1 MESEFDIAHQTESN
15 EEAKQASNS
24 GTAEEAFPADESI
37 FFTLSELDQM
47 EEDLAKQA
55 LQYGG
60 SPGNVHTLLMPQQ
73 YRARLYFLDEDT
85 KWVDIG
91 TGYFRILLTRDG
103 SEHYMQIVSEVCMPN
118 KRRDSEEDEASGAS
132 QEEDSLPQKEDRP
145 VSSEILL
152 RGLISR
158 QNDFQR

>member
-103 SEHYMQIVSEVCMPN
+103 SEHYMQIVSEVNYTPVKGRLSN
-118 KRRDSEEDEASGAS
+118 GDEDDQQME
-132 QEEDSLPQKEDRP
+132 QEPQELPQK
-145 VSSEILL
+145 
-152 RGLISR
+152 
-158 QNDFQR
+158 